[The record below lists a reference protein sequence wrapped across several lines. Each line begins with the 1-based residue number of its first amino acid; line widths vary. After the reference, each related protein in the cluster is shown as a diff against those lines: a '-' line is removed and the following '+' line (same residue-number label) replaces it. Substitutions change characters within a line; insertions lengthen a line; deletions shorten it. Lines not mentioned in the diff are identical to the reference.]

1 MAMAAAAAN
10 GMARVNGDQPERSA
24 AARVY
29 AAMRMS
35 SPASP
40 ASASAPVP
48 SSKAQHVTRCL
59 VAGIVALLPLGGVV
73 FAIVSLE
80 GVLTG
85 PWRDKVGWYFP
96 GLGLLLALVVVYL
109 IGLFVTTFVGRWLW
123 RWADR
128 LLERTPLL
136 GTLYQSLKEVLGYD
150 STRERFF
157 RGVVAVPSDQGHE
170 IGFVTGEAA
179 GPDGKP
185 NPLVFVPSV
194 PNPTNGRLL
203 LVERARVVELDVR
216 TPDALRALVSM
227 GKTPL
232 RP

>member
-1 MAMAAAAAN
+1 MAMAPAN
-10 GMARVNGDQPERSA
+10 GDRPERSA
-24 AARVY
+24 AAGVY
-29 AAMRMS
+29 AAPRMTP
-35 SPASP
+35 PASP
-40 ASASAPVP
+40 ASASAAAP

-59 VAGIVALLPLGGVV
+59 VAGIVALLPLGGAV
-73 FAIVSLE
+73 FAIVGLE

-123 RWADR
+123 RRVDR

-157 RGVVAVPSDQGHE
+157 RGVVAVPAEEGHE
-170 IGFVTGEAA
+170 IGFVTGEGQ

-185 NPLVFVPSV
+185 NLLVFVPSV

-203 LVERARVVELDVR
+203 LVDPARVVTLDVR
-216 TPDALRALVSM
+216 TADALRALVSM